1 MGQYTFSEIK
11 RRIFVW
17 SQKDILKYMLKQD
30 GIEISRNND
39 EILLIDFTFENCL
52 AQLLVSTPPFAPYHF
67 VSFEAMTFDSEK
79 AQTTGKPEI
88 VYFFYDSIDMSEKEV
103 INALEIAIK
112 YCSSYIPNYLNKLYI
127 NKGGML
133 AIKSENICYTVHP
146 DDINKVNSEII
157 NSQFICTDVEAQ
169 YLVVKKDMLSLR
181 ILPQV
186 FNVI

>member
-11 RRIFVW
+11 RRVFIW
-17 SQKDILKYMLKQD
+17 SQKDVLKYMMKQD
-30 GIEISRNND
+30 EIEISRNND
-39 EILLIDFTFENCL
+39 EILLIDLTFENCL
-52 AQLLVSTPPFAPYHF
+52 AQLVVSIPSFAPYHF
-67 VSFEAMTFDSEK
+67 VSFEAMTLDSEK
-79 AQTTGKPEI
+79 AQITGEPEI

-112 YCSSYIPNYLNKLYI
+112 YCSSYAPNYLNKIYI
-127 NKGGML
+127 NKKGML
-133 AIKSENICYTVHP
+133 AIKSENICYAVHP
-146 DDINKVNSEII
+146 DDIKKANAEII
-157 NSQFICTDVEAQ
+157 NSQFICMDVEAQ